1 MGNHRISGLLAE
13 ICPQMSDTTS
23 TTIVRWIDF
32 RYQILAEASVP
43 HEDILSLV
51 NFYSTAWKTGR
62 WPAITKDQVWVMA
75 RPHARY
81 GASGGYG
88 VPQGRD
94 FVGRPL
100 WGLTKSDDQTQDN
113 FYAQVHLTAD
123 ASITLCAGACV
134 TKAGVAGINRFS
146 QPMTPGQGI
155 SVEIKRNGQVTTRL
169 NPSFTFQGGADRTNF
184 SMSSLFPYR
193 LGPLL
198 KGRLLDQVLL
208 DVSGVSF
215 SLWVI

>member
-1 MGNHRISGLLAE
+1 MENRPISGLLAE
-13 ICPQMSDTTS
+13 TCPQMPDTTS
-23 TTIVRWIDF
+23 TTIVRWTHVQL
-32 RYQILAEASVP
+32 QILAKALVP

-51 NFYSTAWKTGR
+51 NFYSTAWKSGR

-94 FVGRPL
+94 FVSLKSYGRNVR
-100 WGLTKSDDQTQDN
+100 LTRQTQDN

-184 SMSSLFPYR
+184 SMSHFS
-193 LGPLL
+193 
-198 KGRLLDQVLL
+198 RLLFGTTAD
-208 DVSGVSF
+208 GK
-215 SLWVI
+215 IT